1 MRDPRSLAV
10 TCLMVL
16 LAGSCR
22 AGELQAPPRTPATSQ
37 ATLATPT
44 SSNPNPNMTTPAL
57 FLDAAGGAGG
67 STGPVV
73 TRARWVKINGSLLLN
88 RRGEPRKLPEN
99 AEITINLFPD
109 TTYVGV
115 IERVEE
121 EGGSISWTGHLK
133 DVETSELFIVYAAD
147 VFIGHFA
154 SPLGVYEVSNT
165 GGDLYEV
172 IQIDQSKLPG
182 GEGDTKTP
190 TTGP

>member
-1 MRDPRSLAV
+1 
-10 TCLMVL
+10 
-16 LAGSCR
+16 
-22 AGELQAPPRTPATSQ
+22 
-37 ATLATPT
+37 
-44 SSNPNPNMTTPAL
+44 MTTPAL

-67 STGPVV
+67 STGPEV